1 MSVSDSS
8 MSRLPLHLHRR
19 QRAHAQAIALGMAQ
33 AALLLFLLLAT
44 ARAWAEAP
52 ATPVAMQSPLVVLVP
67 QDIVHQSLKQALEV
81 VHETGARL
89 EPGAVARMPDALFQT
104 VNGNNLGISDNAL
117 WVRIHLVR
125 SALSPEH
132 LVLQLGR
139 PVWREADAYLLPA
152 DLSQADSARPSGI
165 GQLSALHSRYTAYAL
180 APPEGASTVLIRV
193 AQYGALTPEFHL
205 WDAAAFRHHAV
216 DDALLQGLFYGMTVA
231 LLIYNAFLFLSTRDK
246 AYFAYI
252 LWQAAALFYMLTLSG
267 VGQHQFW
274 HGSSQW
280 NNFGLIGGLSL
291 MCAGGLHFIRAYLL
305 LPRHAPRTDLAL
317 QIVQWLAITLA
328 VAALLPGSGW
338 MLIPAQLIA
347 SAALILIA
355 LAAAVRWRQRFIPAM
370 ILLLSLFPLLLVGFA
385 NIGRTLG
392 WLPETFLTSDA
403 LQWVLVFLALV
414 LTYGLSVRVAQLRE
428 RATRLQDLLL
438 KDPLTGLLNRNGL
451 FDSGQRQL
459 DRTHDSHAYAAVL
472 WIDLDG
478 LKRINDHFGHAAGD
492 ALIQATAARLREAFG
507 PDAAC
512 ARLGGD
518 EFAIVL
524 PNLPSPRLAEDLA
537 RHALERLRAPYALS
551 GQEFRAS
558 GSIGV
563 ALYPQHAQ
571 TLEDLL
577 RLADVAMYRA
587 KALGRDTH
595 VLWDPEMD
603 ADVQTSLFQFTRPAR
618 S

>member
-1 MSVSDSS
+1 MPRLSLHPLRREWMRALILLQAVMLLVLMMSAP
-8 MSRLPLHLHRR
+8 MSAP
-19 QRAHAQAIALGMAQ
+19 
-33 AALLLFLLLAT
+33 
-44 ARAWAEAP
+44 AWAAAP
-52 ATPVAMQSPLVVLVP
+52 SGANASPLVVLVP
-67 QDIVHQSLKQALEV
+67 QDLRHQNLQNSLQVYRENGK
-81 VHETGARL
+81 RL
-89 EPGAVARMPDALFQT
+89 EPSAVAALPDARFQA
-104 VNGNNLGISDNAL
+104 VNGGNLGISEDAL
-117 WVRIHLVR
+117 WLRVHLFR
-125 SALSPEH
+125 SAQSPEQ

-139 PVWREADAYLLPA
+139 PVWREAQAYLLPA
-152 DLSQADSARPSGI
+152 DLAQASGERPAGI
-165 GQLSALHSRYTAYAL
+165 GQLDALHSRYTAYAFQ
-180 APPEGASTVLIRV
+180 PPEGPSTLLLRV

-205 WDAAAFRHHAV
+205 WNAGAFRQYAV
-216 DDALLQGLFYGMTVA
+216 DDALLQGLFYGMVAA
-231 LLIYNAFLFLSTRDK
+231 LLIYNAFLFLSTHDR

-252 LWQAAALFYMLTLSG
+252 LWQSATLFYMLAISG
-267 VGQHQFW
+267 VGQHQLW
-274 HGSSQW
+274 PDTLVW
-280 NNFGLIGGLSL
+280 NSIGLVGGLPL
-291 MCAGGLHFIRAYLL
+291 MCAGGLYFIRAYLL

-328 VAALLPGSGW
+328 VAVLLPNSEW
-338 MLIPAQLIA
+338 LLVPAQLIA
-347 SAALILIA
+347 AASLVLIA
-355 LAAAVRWRQRFIPAM
+355 WAAAVRWQQRFMPAI
-370 ILLLSLFPLLLVGFA
+370 ILLLSLFPLLIVGFA

-459 DRTHDSHAYAAVL
+459 DRTQDSQAFVAVL
-472 WIDLDG
+472 WLDLDG
-478 LKRINDHFGHAAGD
+478 LKRINDQFGHAAGD
-492 ALIQATAARLREAFG
+492 ALIQATSARLREAFG
-507 PDAAC
+507 PDAVC

-518 EFAIVL
+518 EFAVVL

-551 GQEFRAS
+551 GREFRAS

-563 ALYPQHAQ
+563 ALYPSHAQ
-571 TLEDLL
+571 TLEELL

-587 KALGRDTH
+587 KALGRDTY
-595 VLWDPEMD
+595 VVWEPDME

>member
-1 MSVSDSS
+1 
-8 MSRLPLHLHRR
+8 MSRQPLPPPRR
-19 QRAHAQAIALGMAQ
+19 DPLRGLVMAL
-33 AALLLFLLLAT
+33 AALLLALLTSGRVWAAVAPDAT
-44 ARAWAEAP
+44 AA
-52 ATPVAMQSPLVVLVP
+52 PLVVLVP
-67 QDIVHQSLKQALEV
+67 QDLVHQGLKQSLQIV
-81 VHETGARL
+81 QETGRRL
-89 EPGAVARMPDALFQT
+89 EPSAVAQLPDAQFQR
-104 VNGNNLGISDNAL
+104 VNDGNLGISDSAL
-117 WVRIHLVR
+117 WVRIRLFR
-125 SALSPEH
+125 SMLSPEH

-139 PVWREADAYLLPA
+139 PVWREAEAYLLPSDPA
-152 DLSQADSARPSGI
+152 HPDGTRAAGI
-165 GQLSALHSRYTAYAL
+165 GRLSALHSRYTAYAFD
-180 APPEGASTVLIRV
+180 PPEGASTLLIRV

-252 LWQAAALFYMLTLSG
+252 LWQAATVFYILTLSG

-274 HGSSQW
+274 PSSSPW
-280 NNFGLIGGLSL
+280 NGIGLIGGLSL
-291 MCAGGLHFIRAYLL
+291 MCAGGLYFIRAYLL
-305 LPRHAPRTDLAL
+305 LPRTAPRTDLAL

-328 VAALLPGSGW
+328 VAALLPASGW
-338 MLIPAQLIA
+338 MLVPAQIIA
-347 SAALILIA
+347 AASLFLIA

-370 ILLLSLFPLLLVGFA
+370 ILLLSLCPLLLVGFA

-403 LQWVLVFLALV
+403 LQWVMVFLALV

-428 RATRLQDLLL
+428 RATKLQDLLL

-451 FDSGQRQL
+451 FDAGQRAL
-459 DRTHDSHAYAAVL
+459 DRTQDSHAYSAVL

-507 PDAAC
+507 PDAVC

-537 RHALERLRAPYALS
+537 RHVLERLRAPYALS

-571 TLEDLL
+571 TLEELL

-587 KALGRDTH
+587 KELGRDTS
-595 VLWDPEMD
+595 VLWEPEMD
-603 ADVQTSLFQFTRPAR
+603 ADVQASLFQFTRPAR

>member
-1 MSVSDSS
+1 MP
-8 MSRLPLHLHRR
+8 RPPLLARR
-19 QRAHAQAIALGMAQ
+19 RDTLRGLALAL
-33 AALLLFLLLAT
+33 AALLLALLMAGRVWAT
-44 ARAWAEAP
+44 AAP
-52 ATPVAMQSPLVVLVP
+52 DAAMAPLMVLVP
-67 QDIVHQSLKQALEV
+67 QDLAHQSLRQSLQV
-81 VHETGARL
+81 YR
-89 EPGAVARMPDALFQT
+89 EPGTRLQPGTVALLPDSQFQAVRDD
-104 VNGNNLGISDNAL
+104 NLGISDEAL
-117 WVRIHLVR
+117 WVRIRLFRSVR
-125 SALSPEH
+125 SPEQ
-132 LVLQLGR
+132 LVLQPGR
-139 PVWREADAYLLPA
+139 PVWREAEAYLLPSDLANA
-152 DLSQADSARPSGI
+152 DGARPAGI
-165 GQLSALHSRYTAYAL
+165 GQLGALHSRYTAFAFE
-180 APPEGASTVLIRV
+180 PPEGASTLLIRV
-193 AQYGALTPEFHL
+193 TQYGALTPEFHL
-205 WDAAAFRHHAV
+205 WSAAAFRHHAV

-231 LLIYNAFLFLSTRDK
+231 LLIYNAFLFFSTRDK
-246 AYFAYI
+246 AYLAYI
-252 LWQAAALFYMLTLSG
+252 LWQAAALFYMLTISG

-274 HGSSQW
+274 PSASPW
-280 NNFGLIGGLSL
+280 NSFGLIGGLSL
-291 MCAGGLHFIRAYLL
+291 MCAGGLYFIRAYLL

-328 VAALLPGSGW
+328 VADLLPNSGW
-338 MLIPAQLIA
+338 MLVPAQMIA
-347 SAALILIA
+347 SSSLFLIA
-355 LAAAVRWRQRFIPAM
+355 LAAVVRWRQRFIPAM

-392 WLPETFLTSDA
+392 WLPETFLTADA
-403 LQWVLVFLALV
+403 LQWVMVFLALV

-451 FDSGQRQL
+451 FDAGQRQL
-459 DRTHDSHAYAAVL
+459 DRTHDSRAHAAVL

-492 ALIQATAARLREAFG
+492 ALIQATAARLRETFG
-507 PDAAC
+507 PDAVC

-595 VLWDPEMD
+595 VLWEAEMD
-603 ADVQTSLFQFTRPAR
+603 ADVHTALFQFTRPAR

>member
-1 MSVSDSS
+1 MRGLV
-8 MSRLPLHLHRR
+8 M
-19 QRAHAQAIALGMAQ
+19 AL
-33 AALLLFLLLAT
+33 AALLLALLTSARVWAALAPD
-44 ARAWAEAP
+44 AAA
-52 ATPVAMQSPLVVLVP
+52 PLVVLVP
-67 QDIVHQSLKQALEV
+67 QDLAHQRLKQALRTVQEP
-81 VHETGARL
+81 GGRL
-89 EPGAVARMPDALFQT
+89 EPSAVALMPESQFQL
-104 VNGNNLGISDNAL
+104 VNGGNLGISDNAY
-117 WVRIHLVR
+117 WVRIRLFR
-125 SALSPEH
+125 SVLSPEH

-139 PVWREADAYLLPA
+139 PVWREAEAYLLPSDPA
-152 DLSQADSARPSGI
+152 NANSTRAAGI
-165 GQLSALHSRYTAYAL
+165 GQLSALHSRYTAYAFQ
-180 APPEGASTVLIRV
+180 PPEGASTLLIRV

-205 WDAAAFRHHAV
+205 WDAAVFRHHAV

-252 LWQAAALFYMLTLSG
+252 LWQAATLFYMLTISG
-267 VGQHQFW
+267 IGQHQFW
-274 HGSSQW
+274 PISSAW
-280 NNFGLIGGLSL
+280 NGFGLIGGLSL
-291 MCAGGLHFIRAYLL
+291 MCAGGLYFIRAYLL
-305 LPRHAPRTDLAL
+305 LPRFAPRTDLAL

-328 VAALLPGSGW
+328 VADLLPGSNW
-338 MLIPAQLIA
+338 LLVPAQLIA
-347 SAALILIA
+347 AAALLLIA
-355 LAAAVRWRQRFIPAM
+355 LAAALRWRQRFIPAM
-370 ILLLSLFPLLLVGFA
+370 ILLLSLCPLLLVGFA

-403 LQWVLVFLALV
+403 LQWVMVFLALV

-428 RATRLQDLLL
+428 RASKLQDLLL

-451 FDSGQRQL
+451 FDAGQRAL

-507 PDAAC
+507 PDAVC

-537 RHALERLRAPYALS
+537 RHVLERLRAPYALS

-571 TLEDLL
+571 TLEELL
-577 RLADVAMYRA
+577 GVADMAMYRA
-587 KALGRDTH
+587 KEHGRDTY
-595 VLWDPEMD
+595 VLWEAEMD
-603 ADVQTSLFQFTRPAR
+603 ADVQASLFQFTRPAR